1 MAHFPWAA
9 RDLISWGFSSATWPR
24 LKKEE
29 GGERNEREREQE
41 RNKDLHIRPSIIQH
55 LHVRISS
62 EPLRAD
68 LIRPAD
74 RSTIVLELEIHLEIP
89 LALEVCLEAP
99 VLPRRRRRGGV

>member
-9 RDLISWGFSSATWPR
+9 RDLISWWFSSATWPR

-29 GGERNEREREQE
+29 RGERNEREREQK
-41 RNKDLHIRPSIIQH
+41 RNKDFHTRPSIIQH

-74 RSTIVLELEIHLEIP
+74 RSIIVSDLKSTSRYP
-89 LALEVCLEAP
+89 LPLKSV
-99 VLPRRRRRGGV
+99 